1 MFDVRRST
9 FSPAAWA
16 SRIDLPM
23 DAAFSTPFAAFVAG
37 LVTSVHCAAM
47 CGPLG
52 CALLGR
58 RESSPQQ
65 VRVSTALYHAA
76 RIVSYALIGGILGA
90 VGQGAAGIFGAAISR
105 ALPWAM
111 ALLFVAMAFGLD
123 RTVPQPRFVSRFLLR
138 MNLRAVTADP
148 RKSATALGLA
158 TPFLPCGPLYL
169 AFGVAL
175 VAGSFAAGATLLA
188 AFALGTIPIYA
199 LAQAG
204 LFRWQAR
211 MSPGGVQCLQ
221 RGLALVSALIIGGRA
236 LLAEG
241 KLTEPIRCLLCP

>member
-1 MFDVRRST
+1 
-9 FSPAAWA
+9 
-16 SRIDLPM
+16 M
-23 DAAFSTPFAAFVAG
+23 DAAAFSTPFAAFVAG

-58 RESSPQQ
+58 RTNAPGQL
-65 VRVSTALYHAA
+65 RIATALYHAS
-76 RIVSYALIGGILGA
+76 RILAYALIGGILGA
-90 VGQGAAGIFGAAISR
+90 IGQGAAGIFGATISR

-111 ALLFVAMAFGLD
+111 ALLFVAIAFGLD
-123 RTVPQPRFVSRFLLR
+123 RTVPQPKFVSRFLLR
-138 MNLRAVTADP
+138 MNLRAATSDP
-148 RKSATALGLA
+148 RKSAAALGLA

-175 VAGSFAAGATLLA
+175 VTGSFAGGATLLA
-188 AFALGTIPIYA
+188 AFAVGTIPFYA

-211 MSPGGVQCLQ
+211 MSPVAVQRMQ

-236 LLAEG
+236 LLEEG
-241 KLTEPIRCLLCP
+241 TLTEPIRCLLCH